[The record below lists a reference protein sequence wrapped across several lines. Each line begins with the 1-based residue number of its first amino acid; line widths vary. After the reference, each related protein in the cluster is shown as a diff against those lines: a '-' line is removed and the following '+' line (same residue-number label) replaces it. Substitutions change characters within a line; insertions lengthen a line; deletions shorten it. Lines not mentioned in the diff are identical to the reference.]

1 MLTIEI
7 RNVHNYIYNIDIS
20 TLKGIQIAFSES
32 RVGGN
37 QILLHCI
44 LLEQHQ
50 NHSRTD
56 LADNSRIYN
65 KVHSDR
71 HGSSSSPPPPHDSH
85 KLFCQV
91 RAINC
96 QSQPWGKLCHH
107 TGKDI
112 FSYHQIMPAF
122 LPVQTGT

>member
-1 MLTIEI
+1 MGLCYLCCPNEIFIIQLHCGMLTIEI
-7 RNVHNYIYNIDIS
+7 RNVRKYIHNIDIN

-56 LADNSRIYN
+56 LTDNTRIY

-71 HGSSSSPPPPHDSH
+71 HGSNPSPPPPHDSL
-85 KLFCQV
+85 K
-91 RAINC
+91 
-96 QSQPWGKLCHH
+96 
-107 TGKDI
+107 
-112 FSYHQIMPAF
+112 
-122 LPVQTGT
+122 